1 MINEIANYRLDEIE
15 LGLKKQFNVTVSKS
29 MVEDFAK
36 LSGDYNPLHMDEKY
50 AKSTKFERRIC
61 HGMLLASFFSRLAG
75 MYLPGEKSLYFSQ
88 SLKFLSPCFLGEK
101 ITIHGTVISK
111 SNSTRIITLETT
123 ITNDSGVNLVR
134 GEAKVMVRK

>member
-1 MINEIANYRLDEIE
+1 MIDEIANYKLDEIE

-50 AKSTKFERRIC
+50 AKLTKFERRIC

-75 MYLPGEKSLYFSQ
+75 MYLPGKKSLYFSQ

-101 ITIHGTVISK
+101 ITIQGTVISK

-123 ITNDSGVNLVR
+123 ITNDSGVNLVK